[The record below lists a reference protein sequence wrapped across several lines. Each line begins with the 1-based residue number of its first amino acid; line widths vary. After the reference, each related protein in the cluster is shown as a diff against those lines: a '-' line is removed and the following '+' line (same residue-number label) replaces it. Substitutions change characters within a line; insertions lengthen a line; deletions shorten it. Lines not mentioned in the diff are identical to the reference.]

1 VSDEP
6 IIRVEGHSELIRCP
20 NTGAVINTAT
30 DEYAKFVA
38 KRNKEK
44 QQTDKIKNLE
54 DEISELRELIKAIT
68 DSISKKDTI

>member
-1 VSDEP
+1 MSDEP
-6 IIRVEGHSELIRCP
+6 IIRVEGHSELIRSP
-20 NTGAVINTAT
+20 NTGADIKTAT
-30 DEYAKFVA
+30 DEEAKLVA